1 MLNIIKQNSSG
12 TRINN
17 IKADV
22 SNHKTTW
29 AGKGTSSLNLMK
41 VSQRAIT
48 DWPNKR
54 GILTKKYLLFKSPTQ
69 LLIHIEWWSYQLTQW
84 LHLKQCEERIGWGVA
99 QTSQYLYWEEFM
111 FERGVMTAL
120 LRLLSSVSS
129 VFETFKSG
137 KSGKS
142 STAYGELLFC
152 SRSLLLF
159 HMRSVLVPICTF
171 DIFVVDKSSV
181 LLISLCCIS
190 R

>member
-1 MLNIIKQNSSG
+1 
-12 TRINN
+12 
-17 IKADV
+17 
-22 SNHKTTW
+22 
-29 AGKGTSSLNLMK
+29 
-41 VSQRAIT
+41 
-48 DWPNKR
+48 
-54 GILTKKYLLFKSPTQ
+54 
-69 LLIHIEWWSYQLTQW
+69 
-84 LHLKQCEERIGWGVA
+84 
-99 QTSQYLYWEEFM
+99 M

-142 STAYGELLFC
+142 STAYGELIFC